1 MNRRRE
7 LGKKGELMVEKYYL
21 NLGYKLLERNWR
33 SGKKELDL
41 IFSKNKKI
49 FFVEVKSR
57 NFNYLDF
64 KEVPLN
70 KSQVKNLK
78 EAILDYCY
86 LKKINPERVYLD
98 LFLIIFYQKNKKIVL
113 KKYHN
118 ILN

>member
-1 MNRRRE
+1 MNKKQE
-7 LGKKGELMVEKYYL
+7 LGKKGELLVEKHYL
-21 NLGYKLLERNWR
+21 NLGYKLLARNWH

-57 NFNYLDF
+57 NFNPLDF
-64 KEVPLN
+64 KEIPLN
-70 KSQVKNLK
+70 NHQVKNLK

-86 LKKINPERVYLD
+86 LRKISLENVYLD
-98 LFLIIFYQKNKKIVL
+98 LFLIIFYQKSKKLIL
-113 KKYHN
+113 RKYKN